1 MKIWQN
7 IPKEVCRRIIDKSF
21 KKMLERTL
29 NLHFITNFEVDRF
42 FYPDTTWQTSRCIVD
57 VQVVS
62 YVK

>member
-1 MKIWQN
+1 
-7 IPKEVCRRIIDKSF
+7 
-21 KKMLERTL
+21 MLERTL

>member
-42 FYPDTTWQTSRCIVD
+42 FYPDTT
-57 VQVVS
+57 
-62 YVK
+62 